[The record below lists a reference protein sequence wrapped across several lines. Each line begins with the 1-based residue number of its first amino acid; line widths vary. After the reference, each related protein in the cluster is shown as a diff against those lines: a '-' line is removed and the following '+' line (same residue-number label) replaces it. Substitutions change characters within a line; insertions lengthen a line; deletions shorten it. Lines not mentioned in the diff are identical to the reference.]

1 MKIPYS
7 KVVVL
12 SAFLM
17 ALAFAS
23 CNDEEKESGRDD
35 WEEIDRTAS
44 RVNAFGI
51 SLFKQLTVGN
61 KANVVMSPVGIASS
75 LSAVSAGANGN
86 SCDELT
92 ATVKAGSMTPA
103 ELMNLDRRLCDH
115 MRDVSDKVSLHLA
128 SSIWTESGI
137 DLRPDFIRAVSENGE
152 HDLMQYEI
160 SSGTT
165 LDRINGWYSEKT
177 HDATTGFDILPFDN
191 DSRFNVVSIASYS
204 GKWFGK
210 GFDKALTAPADF
222 MNADGSVSRIP
233 FMTDRDRSF
242 QAAHDDSDVTL
253 FSMIYAEGG
262 FRILF
267 IAADKENPES
277 LERYIS
283 ALDWGH
289 IMWDIPDWEDYKGEI
304 SIPKLDLACEIRL
317 DDALKAIGTKSIF
330 TQHADFS
337 NMTDEWLC
345 LDGIFHKSCF
355 STSEDGYQQPQQN
368 SGHSDKDP
376 VIEGSGAFPGTE
388 KAMDFALDRPFAF
401 FVYETYTDALIMAGH
416 VTNL

>member
-7 KVVVL
+7 KVAVL
-12 SAFLM
+12 SAFLI

-23 CNDEEKESGRDD
+23 CSDEEKESKHDD
-35 WEEIDRTAS
+35 WEEIEHTAS
-44 RVNAFGI
+44 RVNASGI

-61 KANVVMSPVGIASS
+61 KANIVMSPVSIASS
-75 LSAVSAGANGN
+75 LSAVAVGANGN
-86 SCDELT
+86 SYNELT
-92 ATVKAGSMTPA
+92 ATIKA
-103 ELMNLDRRLCDH
+103 ELLTRTELMKLDHRLCDR
-115 MRDVSDKVSLHLA
+115 MRGVSDKVSLQLA

-137 DLRPDFIRAVSENGE
+137 DLRPDFIKTTSENGE
-152 HDLMQYEI
+152 YDLMKYEML
-160 SSGTT
+160 SGTT
-165 LDRINGWYSEKT
+165 LDRLNRWYSEKA
-177 HDATTGFDILPFDN
+177 HDTTTGFDVLPFDN

-210 GFDKALTAPADF
+210 GFDKTLTAPADF

-233 FMTDRDRSF
+233 FMTDPDRSF
-242 QAAHDDSDVTL
+242 QAAHDDFDVTL

-267 IAADKENPES
+267 IAADKEDPES

-283 ALDWGH
+283 TLDWGH

-330 TQHADFS
+330 TQQADFS
-337 NMTDEWLC
+337 NLTNESLW
-345 LDGIFHKSCF
+345 LDGVFHKSRF
-355 STSEDGYQQPQQN
+355 ATFEDGYQQPQQN
-368 SGHSDKDP
+368 AAQSDKDP
-376 VIEGSGAFPGTE
+376 VLGGAGAFPGTE
-388 KAMDFALDRPFAF
+388 KAMDLALDRPFAF
-401 FVYETYTDALIMAGH
+401 FVYEIYTDALIMAGR
-416 VTNL
+416 VANL